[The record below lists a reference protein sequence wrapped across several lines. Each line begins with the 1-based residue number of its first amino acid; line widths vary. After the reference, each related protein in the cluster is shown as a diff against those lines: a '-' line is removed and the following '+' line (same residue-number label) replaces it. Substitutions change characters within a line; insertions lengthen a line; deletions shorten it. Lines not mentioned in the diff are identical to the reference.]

1 MASEFRRRTLLT
13 WGVFGAGFY
22 GVKRLTHGEADDAAD
37 ALKAGRRWHA
47 HPIDAFAVS
56 PDGKMIATGSRPGSD
71 SLSDEHE
78 GVVCWR
84 VNDGLPRWKSKIAGG
99 VDRLDSPF
107 NALSFSPDGALIGAL
122 GRQHRVYS
130 LEVSGSRQVGSQFLS
145 INEQAQRFFYSQDG
159 TQLYLQSTQEPGRL
173 GVVQP
178 ARGDVSIAERPILF
192 DDREAIP
199 FRLDARGLHLISG
212 RRYLILPVDG
222 APIVVAEVV
231 PDHAFKV
238 ITTPSRKRA
247 VALGPEGA
255 LALIDV
261 ERGEPQLM
269 TLPTID
275 DVALSPAGGVLGF
288 DHQYPAWQVYG
299 PQAVPLASGTDSTEQ
314 SIAGALPVALS
325 PDGNRAVSIDA
336 GEVSLWEL
344 SPQRKQ
350 ASLGRFE
357 HATAVAFPS
366 ENRVVAFGPR
376 VLVFINVAARESI
389 KQYRFPEY

>member
-13 WGVFGAGFY
+13 WSVFGAGLY
-22 GVKRLTHGEADDAAD
+22 GANRLFRGEADVAAD

-71 SLSDEHE
+71 SLSDEKE

-84 VNDGLPRWKSKIAGG
+84 VSDGLPRWKAKIPGG

-107 NALSFSPDGALIGAL
+107 NALTFSPDGGLIGAL
-122 GRQHRVYS
+122 GRQHQVYS
-130 LEVSGSRQVGSQFLS
+130 IEVSGSRRVGSQFLS

-159 TQLYLQSTQEPGRL
+159 AQLYLQSTQEPGRL

-178 ARGDVSIAERPILF
+178 ARGDLSIASRPISF

-199 FRLDARGLHLISG
+199 FRLDERGLHLISG
-212 RRYLILPVDG
+212 RQYLILPAEG
-222 APIVVAEVV
+222 APITVAEVV
-231 PDHAFKV
+231 PDHAFAV
-238 ITTPSRKRA
+238 LTTPSRKHAA
-247 VALGPEGA
+247 VLGPGGA

-261 ERGEPQLM
+261 DLGEPQLK
-269 TLPTID
+269 TFPTID
-275 DVALSPAGGVLGF
+275 SVALAPSGAALGF
-288 DHQYPAWQVYG
+288 DHQYPAWQAYG
-299 PQAVPLASGTDSTEQ
+299 PQGAPLVAGTDGTEQ
-314 SIAGALPVALS
+314 SIAGALPLALS

-336 GEVSLWEL
+336 GEVSLWEI

-357 HATAVAFPS
+357 HATSVAFPS

-376 VLVFINVAARESI
+376 VLVFINVAAKEPI